1 MEKVQDSGI
10 FLKNMTKK
18 IVLKDLNNRN
28 YTVEDFDRFRS
39 HINSYHSKGSS
50 IKLKRMDFFLEL
62 MIILEQDW
70 ILFPKKIINYD
81 FFNL

>member
-39 HINSYHSKGSS
+39 HINSYHSKGFS
-50 IKLKRMDFFLEL
+50 IHEENGFFFRIDDNFRARLDSLSQE
-62 MIILEQDW
+62 D
-70 ILFPKKIINYD
+70 N
-81 FFNL
+81 

>member
-39 HINSYHSKGSS
+39 HINNYHSKGSS
-50 IKLKRMDFFLEL
+50 IKRREWIFF
-62 MIILEQDW
+62 
-70 ILFPKKIINYD
+70 
-81 FFNL
+81 

>member
-1 MEKVQDSGI
+1 MEKVQDLDI

-50 IKLKRMDFFLEL
+50 IHEENGFFFRIDDNFRAKLDSLSQE
-62 MIILEQDW
+62 D
-70 ILFPKKIINYD
+70 N
-81 FFNL
+81 

>member
-1 MEKVQDSGI
+1 MEKVQDLDI

-39 HINSYHSKGSS
+39 HINSYPSKGSS
-50 IKLKRMDFFLEL
+50 IHEENGFFF
-62 MIILEQDW
+62 IIDDNFRARLDSLSQED
-70 ILFPKKIINYD
+70 N
-81 FFNL
+81 